1 VEPKVKVLLND
12 GLENEGIKV
21 FEKLGIETDT
31 QKRDLNSLVVDIGQ
45 FDALIV
51 RSATKVTREVLEAGA
66 RGKLKIVGR
75 AGVGYDNIDVA
86 AASENGV
93 IVKCAPYG
101 NTNAVA
107 ELTLCLMLNVSRN
120 IPQAHHTLKSGRWKK
135 SEFKGNELSY
145 KTLGILGC
153 GKIGQR
159 VGELARRGFDMDV
172 IGYDI
177 CPSLESPI
185 KYMPKRE
192 VLTKADYVSIHTGG
206 KAIIVGEK
214 ELSLMKPT
222 AYLINTSR
230 GRNVDEQALYTA
242 LKEGKIAGAAIDVYT
257 KEPRTEDAEF
267 KSKLRE
273 LDNVVFSSHL
283 GASTIEAQRETSTE
297 IARVVARYLLGG
309 DFGSAVNAGE
319 SIELEERPVYTL
331 FIHHLDVP
339 GVFANIDKVLAD
351 NDINIR
357 ANYSRQIG
365 KSGYAV
371 SVYVLHKKVPN
382 KIIETLKGIKNIC
395 NVKV

>member
-1 VEPKVKVLLND
+1 MKVLLND
-12 GLENEGIKV
+12 GLEKEGIRV
-21 FEKLGIETDT
+21 FEELGIETDT
-31 QKRDLNSLVVDIGQ
+31 RKRDLNSLISDIGK

-86 AASENGV
+86 TASENGIV
-93 IVKCAPYG
+93 VKCAPSG

-107 ELTLCLMLNVSRN
+107 ELTICLMLNISRH
-120 IPQAHHTLKSGRWKK
+120 ISQAHCSLKSGKWKK
-135 SEFKGNELSY
+135 AEFKGTELAN

-159 VGELARRGFDMDV
+159 VSELARRGFDMEV

-177 CPSLESPI
+177 CPCLELPI
-185 KYMPKRE
+185 KYVSKKE

-206 KAIIVGEK
+206 KAVIVGEK
-214 ELSLMKPT
+214 ELALMKPT

-230 GRNVDEQALYTA
+230 GNNVDEEALYKA
-242 LKEGKIAGAAIDVYT
+242 LKEGKIAGAAVDVYT
-257 KEPRTEDAEF
+257 EEPRTEGAEF

-273 LDNVVFSSHL
+273 LDNVIFSSHL

-297 IARVVARYLLGG
+297 IARVVAKYLYGG
-309 DFGSAVNAGE
+309 DFTSSVNAGE
-319 SIELEERPVYTL
+319 SIELEEKAVYTL
-331 FIHHLDVP
+331 FIHHRDVP
-339 GVFANIDKVLAD
+339 GVFANIDRVLAD

-365 KSGYAV
+365 KSGYAI
-371 SVYVLHKKVPN
+371 SVYVVHKQVSP
-382 KIIETLKGIKNIC
+382 KIIETLKGIENIC

>member
-1 VEPKVKVLLND
+1 MKVLLND
-12 GLENEGIKV
+12 GLENEGIRLL
-21 FEKLGIETDT
+21 EELGIETDT
-31 QKRDLNSLVVDIGQ
+31 RKRDLRSLISDIGQ

-51 RSATKVTREVLEAGA
+51 RSATKVTREVLEASA
-66 RGKLKIVGR
+66 KGKLKIVGR
-75 AGVGYDNIDVA
+75 AGVGYDNIDVV

-93 IVKCAPYG
+93 VVKCAPYG

-120 IPQAHHTLKSGRWKK
+120 IPQAHNSLKNGKWKK

-177 CPSLESPI
+177 CPCLESPI
-185 KYMPKRE
+185 KYLSKEE
-192 VLTKADYVSIHTGG
+192 VLTTADYVSIHTGG

-230 GRNVDEQALYTA
+230 GRNVDEQALYKA
-242 LKEGKIAGAAIDVYT
+242 LKEGKIAGAAMDVYI
-257 KEPRTEDAEF
+257 KEPRTEGAEF

-273 LDNVVFSSHL
+273 LDNVIFSSHL
-283 GASTIEAQRETSTE
+283 GASTIEAQRQTSTE

-309 DFGSAVNAGE
+309 DFGNAVNAGE

-331 FIHHLDVP
+331 FIHHRDVP

-351 NDINIR
+351 NNINIR

-365 KSGYAV
+365 KSGYAI
-371 SVYVLHKKVPN
+371 SVYVLHKKVPPE
-382 KIIETLKGIKNIC
+382 IIETLKGIKNIC